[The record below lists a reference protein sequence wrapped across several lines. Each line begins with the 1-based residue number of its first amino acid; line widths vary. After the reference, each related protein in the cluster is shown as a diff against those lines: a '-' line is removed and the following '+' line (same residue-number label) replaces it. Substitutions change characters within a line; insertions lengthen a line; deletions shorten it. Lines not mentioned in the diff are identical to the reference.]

1 MFLKIDH
8 QTLTRFKN
16 SRKII
21 QKNSRLLYI
30 PNSTKIACL
39 GIQISKK
46 SIKLAVIRNRVRR
59 TIRENFRILH
69 PTMGPYDLLFII
81 SSKISSAK
89 HELSDILMQEWKSSI
104 KLLSESQLR

>member
-8 QTLTRFKN
+8 HTLARFKN
-16 SRKII
+16 SRKIV

-30 PNSTKIACL
+30 PHSSGAANL
-39 GIQISKK
+39 GVQISKK

-59 TIRENFRILH
+59 NVRENFRSIYASI
-69 PTMGPYDLLFII
+69 GSYDLLFII

-104 KLLSESQLR
+104 KLLSQSQSR

>member
-8 QTLTRFKN
+8 HTLARFKN

-21 QKNSRLLYI
+21 QKNSRLLYLSHSAGTA
-30 PNSTKIACL
+30 NL

-46 SIKLAVIRNRVRR
+46 SIKLAVTRNKVRR
-59 TIRENFRILH
+59 IIRENFRSLQ
-69 PTMGPYDLLFII
+69 PSVGSYDLLFII
-81 SSKISSAK
+81 SLKISSAK
-89 HELSDILMQEWKSSI
+89 HELSDILMQEWISSI